1 MAARL
6 ESIPVPVTCDRRV
19 KLTQEQKDA
28 IRDIR
33 ANSSTSL
40 RELAR
45 MFGVDKRMI
54 GFICDPTKLE
64 ENKARRAERGGSMAY
79 YTTEK
84 NTSTMRRHREYKKQL
99 VGEGKIVLPPKK
111 NPHTSRMQNDPS

>member
-1 MAARL
+1 MAVFD
-6 ESIPVPVTCDRRV
+6 SVPIPTVCDRRV

-33 ANSSTSL
+33 ANSNTSL
-40 RELAR
+40 RELSR

-64 ENKARRAERGGSMAY
+64 ENKARRAERGGSMLY

-84 NTSTMRRHREYKKQL
+84 NTETVRKCRKYKKQL
-99 VGEGKIVLPPKK
+99 VDDGKIVLPPNKI
-111 NPHTSRMQNDPS
+111 PHTSRMQNDPS